1 MIYEGDRLVLHE
13 AATGGISTLQ
23 RERVSEA
30 LARDQV
36 HENKDCQS
44 RNDDDYMRDKEN
56 TTTKKRSRRVRPR
69 VLTWPLSGRRR

>member
-1 MIYEGDRLVLHE
+1 MVLHE
-13 AATGGISTLQ
+13 AATGGISTLR

-36 HENKDCQS
+36 HEKKDCQS
-44 RNDDDYMRDKEN
+44 RNDDDYYMRDKEN

>member
-1 MIYEGDRLVLHE
+1 MLHQ

-23 RERVSEA
+23 RERGSEA

-44 RNDDDYMRDKEN
+44 RNDDDYMGDKE
-56 TTTKKRSRRVRPR
+56 T
-69 VLTWPLSGRRR
+69 VLLRNDRDVCGRGF

>member
-1 MIYEGDRLVLHE
+1 MVLHQ

-23 RERVSEA
+23 RERGSEA

-36 HENKDCQS
+36 HENKGCQS
-44 RNDDDYMRDKEN
+44 RNDDDYMQDKE
-56 TTTKKRSRRVRPR
+56 TITTKKRSRRVRPR

>member
-1 MIYEGDRLVLHE
+1 MVLHE

-36 HENKDCQS
+36 HENCKDCQS

-69 VLTWPLSGRRR
+69 VLTWPLSGRCR